1 MAAGNQLSATVIVA
15 SDRAAQGVYQDR
27 SGALLD
33 ELLTDAGWQVRQVV
47 VVPDGD
53 AVGEAIAEALDSAP
67 DLIVTTGGTGVGPRD
82 RTPEQTKPLLD
93 RQLPHVASAI
103 VQRGLEAGVPT
114 AALSRGLCGVAG
126 HTLVVNLPGSSG
138 AVRDGV
144 SVLLGV
150 AEHVISQVAG
160 GDHQ

>member
-27 SGALLD
+27 SGALVG
-33 ELLTDAGWQVRQVV
+33 EMLTDAGWQVRQVV

-114 AALSRGLCGVAG
+114 AVLSRGLCGVAG